1 MKNGIADRWYRKGI
15 HVPVN
20 RFGSEENKKIETG
33 CKPDERC
40 HRQTSLFTA
49 RG

>member
-20 RFGSEENKKIETG
+20 RFGSEENKKTG
-33 CKPDERC
+33 TVCKPDGTC
-40 HRQTSLFTA
+40 HRQTFFFTV
-49 RG
+49 R

>member
-1 MKNGIADRWYRKGI
+1 MIPERGSGVRKS
-15 HVPVN
+15 VP
-20 RFGSEENKKIETG
+20 EAKKIKKKTG

>member
-1 MKNGIADRWYRKGI
+1 MIPERVSGVRKSI
-15 HVPVN
+15 P
-20 RFGSEENKKIETG
+20 EAKKIKKIKTG

-40 HRQTSLFTA
+40 HWQTSLFTA

>member
-20 RFGSEENKKIETG
+20 RFGNEENKKTG
-33 CKPDERC
+33 IAYKPDGTC
-40 HRQTSLFTA
+40 LQQTFFFTV
-49 RG
+49 R